1 MSATRVR
8 RSFTKPLAVSVL
20 AAALLVPVNAYAAQ
34 AAARP
39 ASAAAAAA
47 APAAPAAAPIVV
59 RPGQKLD
66 IGHGMWLTLTAAQ
79 VCTGDSTGVENCSSV
94 TNGNQAPGSVSL
106 ETSGDT
112 TGTLYRALYLGSGAA
127 RMTVEDGADNYRLRL
142 VTLPG
147 HPGYAVGFGWG
158 APQASP
164 TAKPGAQV
172 YDAAG
177 KLLASL

>member
-20 AAALLVPVNAYAAQ
+20 AATLLVPVNAYAAQ

-39 ASAAAAAA
+39 ASAPAAAAA
-47 APAAPAAAPIVV
+47 AASAAAPIVV

-79 VCTGDSTGVENCSSV
+79 VCTGDSTGVQNCSSV

-127 RMTVEDGADNYRLRL
+127 RMTVEDGTHSYRLRL

-147 HPGYAVGFGWG
+147 HPGYAVGYGWG
-158 APQASP
+158 AAQASP
-164 TAKPGAQV
+164 SAKPGAQV
-172 YDAAG
+172 YSAAG